1 MSESSPKGSTCLA
14 EELFQLFKFKQ
25 HTSFADILSKVT
37 EVLAFVE
44 NVSQGFIRLIEPKPL
59 TYLWATGQCG
69 CGSHNR
75 KATVQFLL
83 CLSFV

>member
-1 MSESSPKGSTCLA
+1 M
-14 EELFQLFKFKQ
+14 
-25 HTSFADILSKVT
+25 
-37 EVLAFVE
+37 LAFVE

-69 CGSHNR
+69 CGSHNK